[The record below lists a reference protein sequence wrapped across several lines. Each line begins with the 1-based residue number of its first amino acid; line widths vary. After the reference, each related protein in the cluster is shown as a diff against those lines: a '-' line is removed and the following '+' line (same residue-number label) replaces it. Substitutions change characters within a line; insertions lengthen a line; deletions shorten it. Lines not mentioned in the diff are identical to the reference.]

1 MQDRD
6 NNLKT
11 INFITAHYLP
21 EITACTNRI
30 LSYVNELEKHY
41 NINIICLSEKG
52 IAEEKTIIQYN
63 DRVKIYYINQKEF
76 NGKRFI
82 ARALNEIYYIA
93 RLVLVANK
101 NKSDITIATTPYMFV
116 IPLVGYFIKGKKIL
130 DIRDLVWEYLDKK
143 SFVKRIL
150 TIVMSRSMS
159 KFDKIIVTNEY
170 ERNILK
176 NEYNK
181 KDISIIPNGIDMN
194 RFNKLSYTKIIH
206 NKFTVT
212 YVGNIGL
219 AQNIKILVL
228 AAEMLPDVDFK
239 IVGDGAEMKS
249 LKNYSTAHGLK
260 NVEFTGK
267 LDWNELKYYYQI
279 SSVLY
284 AQLDEKF
291 ISAVP
296 SKLYEYASSG
306 LPIIFGGTGAAVN
319 LMNELENTFTIKPN
333 KINELV
339 AAISKIQSSQISIS
353 NKNKS
358 YIKENYLR
366 DNIASK
372 LIDVIEDFHD

>member
-1 MQDRD
+1 M
-6 NNLKT
+6 KT

-41 NINIICLSEKG
+41 NVNIICLSEKG
-52 IAEEKTIIQYN
+52 ITEEKTLIQHN
-63 DRVKIYYINQKEF
+63 DRIKIYYINQKKF

-82 ARALNEIYYIA
+82 VRALNEIYYIA
-93 RLVLVANK
+93 RLVLLANK
-101 NKSDITIATTPYMFV
+101 TKSDITIATTPYMFTV
-116 IPLVGYFIKGKKIL
+116 PLVGYFIKGKKIL
-130 DIRDLVWEYLDKK
+130 DIRDLVWEYLDKN
-143 SFVKRIL
+143 SFAKKIL
-150 TIVMSRSMS
+150 TIVMCRSMN

-170 ERNILK
+170 ERNILE

-181 KDISIIPNGIDMN
+181 KEISIIPNGIDIN
-194 RFNKLSYTKIIH
+194 RFNKLSCMEIIH

-249 LKNYSTAHGLK
+249 LKNYSTVCGLR

-267 LDWNELKYYYQI
+267 LDWDELKYYYQI

-296 SKLYEYASSG
+296 SKLYEYASIG

-319 LMNELENTFTIKPN
+319 LMNELENTFIIKPN
-333 KINELV
+333 KIDT
-339 AAISKIQSSQISIS
+339 SRISIS
-353 NKNKS
+353 NKNKN

-366 DNIASK
+366 DNVAFK
-372 LIDVIEDFHD
+372 LIDIIEDFND

>member
-1 MQDRD
+1 MQNRD

-41 NINIICLSEKG
+41 NVNIICLSEKG
-52 IAEEKTIIQYN
+52 ITEEKTLIQHN
-63 DRVKIYYINQKEF
+63 DRIKIYYINQKEF

-82 ARALNEIYYIA
+82 VRALNEIYYIA
-93 RLVLVANK
+93 RLVLLANK
-101 NKSDITIATTPYMFV
+101 TKSDITIATTPYMFTV
-116 IPLVGYFIKGKKIL
+116 PLVGYFIKGKKIL
-130 DIRDLVWEYLDKK
+130 DIRDLVWEYLDKN
-143 SFVKRIL
+143 SFAKKIL
-150 TIVMSRSMS
+150 TIVMCRSMN

-170 ERNILK
+170 ERNILE

-181 KDISIIPNGIDMN
+181 KEISIIPNGIDIN
-194 RFNKLSYTKIIH
+194 RFNKLSCMEIIH

-219 AQNIKILVL
+219 AQNIKILVM
-228 AAEMLPDVDFK
+228 AAEMLPNVDFK
-239 IVGDGAEMKS
+239 IVGDGAQMKS
-249 LKNYSTAHGLK
+249 LKNYSTACDLK

-267 LDWNELKYYYQI
+267 LDWDELKYYYQI

-296 SKLYEYASSG
+296 SKLYEYASIG

-319 LMNELENTFTIKPN
+319 LMNELENTFIIKPN
-333 KINELV
+333 KIDELV
-339 AAISKIQSSQISIS
+339 VTISKIHSSQISIS
-353 NKNKS
+353 NKNKN

-366 DNIASK
+366 DNVAFK
-372 LIDVIEDFHD
+372 LIDIIEDFND